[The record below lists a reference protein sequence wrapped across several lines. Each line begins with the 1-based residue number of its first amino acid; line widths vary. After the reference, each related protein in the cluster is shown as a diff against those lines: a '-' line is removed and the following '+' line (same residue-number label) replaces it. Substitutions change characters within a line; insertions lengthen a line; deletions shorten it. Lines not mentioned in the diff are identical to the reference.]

1 MVRHGS
7 ENSLVTEVGRTNSR
21 GVAQVVTEIWR
32 APRIVGLHKEKPML
46 ATINDAAK
54 TLGIGRTLLYRLI
67 NSGELDVVRLGAR
80 TLVTRASIE
89 ALIERK
95 TDA

>member
-1 MVRHGS
+1 MGM
-7 ENSLVTEVGRTNSR
+7 
-21 GVAQVVTEIWR
+21 QKEI
-32 APRIVGLHKEKPML
+32 PML
-46 ATINDAAK
+46 VTINDAAK

-95 TDA
+95 TAA